1 MTNTPPRSKI
11 ADTLL
16 NRRTASKLMIA
27 TVAAATL
34 PLAFT
39 GTALAKATAE
49 EIAAMM
55 KAGPMGDRVLGRD
68 DAPSTIIEYASLTCP
83 HCASFHADVLPD
95 LKANYIDTG
104 KTKLIYRDF
113 PLDDLALIV
122 ALLAHCVK
130 GDAYFEF
137 LNVLYEQQSAWA
149 AAPKNHLLKLM
160 KQVGINE
167 AGFDK
172 CIANQE
178 ILNAIRWER
187 DRASKD
193 FEVNSTPTIFVRGEK
208 VRASVEDISA
218 ALDAE
223 IAAAA

>member
-1 MTNTPPRSKI
+1 VTSTPPRLK
-11 ADTLL
+11 TGVMPM
-16 NRRTASKLMIA
+16 NRRSASKLVIA
-27 TVAAATL
+27 TIAASTL
-34 PLAFT
+34 PLTFAT
-39 GTALAKATAE
+39 RALAASPEFITA
-49 EIAAMM
+49 IM
-55 KAGPMGDRVLGRD
+55 KPGPIGDRVLGRD
-68 DAPSTIIEYASLTCP
+68 DAPSTIIEYASFTCP
-83 HCASFHADVLPD
+83 HCASFHANVLPD

-137 LNVLYEQQSAWA
+137 LNILYKEQSTWA

-167 AGFDK
+167 ANFDK

-178 ILNAIRWER
+178 VLNGIRWER
-187 DRASKD
+187 DRAAKEFD
-193 FEVNSTPTIFVRGEK
+193 VNSTPTIFVSGEK
-208 VRASVEDISA
+208 VRASVADVSA

-223 IAAAA
+223 IASAT